1 VRPLHRRLAVALAI
15 AIASPCIVPSVDARA
30 DAEAD
35 AKDLFAKGRELRTAG
50 NCKDALQYFRKA
62 VKLFPS
68 GLGSL
73 RNLAECE
80 EQLSMWASA
89 HRDWLD
95 LKRQLL
101 TNTDA
106 KYQGWDAEAEAAA
119 NRDAPKVS
127 KLTVALVM
135 KGSQDPVDTS
145 TFVVSINGEVIDH
158 RLVGTELD
166 RDPGTYEIK
175 VGGGKDEETASVT
188 LGVADSQKI
197 TIPVEPKVLL
207 QDVSTTVVK
216 TDEIR
221 DRNATMRTIGYAS
234 MGVGA
239 AAVGGVIVALV
250 VRGSALSDLKSACPN
265 YDTQPCSSK
274 VDSTVSKG
282 KTASLLV
289 DVFGGVAIL
298 AIGFG
303 FTIVVTHP
311 APEEQ
316 KSTTTTVT
324 LSPVPMWGGGGA
336 ALSGSF

>member
-1 VRPLHRRLAVALAI
+1 MNALHRRIAVAVAI
-15 AIASPCIVPSVDARA
+15 AIASPCIVPSVARA

-50 NCKDALQYFRKA
+50 NCKDAIPLFHKA
-62 VKLFPS
+62 TKLFPS

-73 RNLAECE
+73 RNAAECE
-80 EQLSMWASA
+80 EQLSLWASA
-89 HRDWLD
+89 RRDWLD

-106 KYQGWDAEAEAAA
+106 KYQGWDAEADAAA
-119 NRDAPKVS
+119 TRIAPKVS
-127 KLTVALVM
+127 KLTISLVL

-175 VGGGKDEETASVT
+175 VGGGKEEETASVT
-188 LGVADSQKI
+188 LGVADAQKVVV
-197 TIPVEPKVLL
+197 PVEPKVLL
-207 QDVSTTVVK
+207 QDVSTDVVK
-216 TDEIR
+216 TEETR
-221 DRNATMRTIGYAS
+221 DRNATMRTLGYVS
-234 MGVGA
+234 VGVGA
-239 AAVGGVIVALV
+239 LAVGGLIASLV
-250 VRGSALSDLKSACPN
+250 VRGNALNDLKNACPN
-265 YDTQPCSSK
+265 YDTQPCPSK

-282 KTASLLV
+282 KTASLLA
-289 DVFGGVAIL
+289 DVFGGVAI
-298 AIGFG
+298 AAVGIGI
-303 FTIVVTHP
+303 TLVVTHP
-311 APEEQ
+311 APEQQ

-336 ALSGSF
+336 AVSGSF